1 MSNHPEQSLLL
12 RYIDGELPG
21 RKSRAIQRHLE
32 ACWEC
37 RTEMEELQETVAEC
51 VRYRKHFLAEA
62 LPAPPREWRD
72 IYREFDRIDAH
83 TPRRALIP
91 WRWGLAAATAALAVA
106 GVARYAA
113 YYKVHEA
120 ALGNLVNSGNTNS
133 AASSKISEPP
143 IRSSTESGAVSVEV
157 PPRSAV
163 PSRPAAIVHG
173 PTASISDELLVMSV
187 LHGIGAD
194 LGDPVQVSLSDGRV
208 QVSGMGVS
216 PERKRRILAALE
228 PLPNVAR
235 SFSDPPPAPLPNDAA
250 LPNDTPPPNAAAA
263 AQTAVASTS
272 PGVFQSRL
280 EAQLGGRG
288 PVDRFTRQV
297 LNWNESAMAHAYA
310 LRLLAQKFPPDG
322 SIASMNEQDRATLRG
337 LARDHVVALAA
348 PLADFERGLVPVL
361 TGLGA
366 TSSRTAAAA
375 DSWQGAAEQVFQA
388 ARRIEVLSSLL
399 LGVTPGE
406 SGHADLPSE
415 LLGAVNELRADLD
428 QNQRLLGR

>member
-21 RKSRAIQRHLE
+21 RRSRAVQRHLE

-37 RTEMEELQETVAEC
+37 RTELEELQETVAEC
-51 VRYRKHFLAEA
+51 MRYRKQILAEG
-62 LPAPPREWRD
+62 LPAAPQQWPD

-83 TPRRALIP
+83 TARRAFFP
-91 WRWGLAAATAALAVA
+91 WRWGVAAAVAALAVA
-106 GVARYAA
+106 GTL

-120 ALGNLVNSGNTNS
+120 PLGNLGNTNS
-133 AASSKISEPP
+133 AASSKITEPP
-143 IRSSTESGAVSVEV
+143 IRNSTESGAVSVEV

-163 PSRPAAIVHG
+163 PSRPAAIVPG

-208 QVSGMGVS
+208 QVNGVGVA
-216 PERKRRILAALE
+216 PERKRKILAALE
-228 PLPNVAR
+228 PLPNVTR
-235 SFSDPPPAPLPNDAA
+235 NFSDPPLAPLPNDAPP
-250 LPNDTPPPNAAAA
+250 PNDTAQSPAAQSAAAS
-263 AQTAVASTS
+263 TA

-288 PVDRFTRQV
+288 PVDRFTGQI

-310 LRLLAQKFPPDG
+310 LHLLAQKFPPDG
-322 SIASMNEQDRATLRG
+322 SIASMSEHDRAILRG
-337 LARDHVVALAA
+337 LARDHLVALAT
-348 PLADFERGLVPVL
+348 PLADFDRVLVPVL

-366 TSSRTAAAA
+366 TSSRTVAVA
-375 DSWQGAAEQVFQA
+375 DAWQSAAEQVFQA

-399 LGVTPGE
+399 LGVTPAE

>member
-21 RKSRAIQRHLE
+21 RKSRTVQHHLE

-37 RTEMEELQETVAEC
+37 RTEVEELQQTVAEC
-51 VRYRKHFLAEA
+51 VRYRKQVLTEA
-62 LPAPPREWRD
+62 LPAAPQEWQD
-72 IYREFDRIDAH
+72 IYREFDRIDA
-83 TPRRALIP
+83 TAPRRAFFP
-91 WRWGLAAATAALAVA
+91 WRWGLAAATGALAVA
-106 GVARYAA
+106 GVA

-120 ALGNLVNSGNTNS
+120 PSLNLGKTNL
-133 AASSKISEPP
+133 AASSKITEPP
-143 IRSSTESGAVSVEV
+143 IRSSTESGAVAVEV

-163 PSRPAAIVHG
+163 PSRPAAIVPG

-187 LHGIGAD
+187 LHEIGAD
-194 LGDPVQVSLSDGRV
+194 LGDPVQVSLSGGRV
-208 QVSGMGVS
+208 QVSGVGVA
-216 PERKRRILAALE
+216 PERKRKILAALE

-235 SFSDPPPAPLPNDAA
+235 NFSDPPAA
-250 LPNDTPPPNAAAA
+250 LLPSDAPPNGAA
-263 AQTAVASTS
+263 AQPAVAPTA
-272 PGVFQSRL
+272 PGAFQSRL

-288 PVDRFTRQV
+288 PVDRFTGQI

-322 SIASMNEQDRATLRG
+322 SIAFMNEQDRATLRG
-337 LARDHVVALAA
+337 LARDHLVAIAT
-348 PLADFERGLVPVL
+348 PLANFDRVLVPVL

-366 TSSRTAAAA
+366 TSSRTATPA
-375 DSWQGAAEQVFQA
+375 DAWQGAAEQVFQA

-406 SGHADLPSE
+406 SGHADLPSD

>member
-21 RKSRAIQRHLE
+21 RKSRAVQRHLE

-37 RTEMEELQETVAEC
+37 RTEVEELQQTVAEC
-51 VRYRKHFLAEA
+51 VRYRKVVLAEA

-72 IYREFDRIDAH
+72 IYREFERIDAA
-83 TPRRALIP
+83 TARRAFFP
-91 WRWGLAAATAALAVA
+91 WRWGLAAALAALAVA
-106 GVARYAA
+106 GTL

-120 ALGNLVNSGNTNS
+120 ALVDLGNANLAT
-133 AASSKISEPP
+133 SSKITEPP
-143 IRSSTESGAVSVEV
+143 IRSSTESGAVTVEV

-163 PSRPAAIVHG
+163 PSRPAAIVPG

-187 LHGIGAD
+187 LHEIGAD
-194 LGDPVQVSLSDGRV
+194 LGDPVQVSLSGGRV
-208 QVSGMGVS
+208 QVRGVGVA
-216 PERKRRILAALE
+216 PERQRKILAALE

-235 SFSDPPPAPLPNDAA
+235 NFSDPPAALLPSDAPPNGAPSNDAA
-250 LPNDTPPPNAAAA
+250 AQPAAAP
-263 AQTAVASTS
+263 TA
-272 PGVFQSRL
+272 PGAFQSRL

-288 PVDRFTRQV
+288 PVDRFTGQI

-310 LRLLAQKFPPDG
+310 LRLLAQKFPTD
-322 SIASMNEQDRATLRG
+322 ASLNDQDRATLRG
-337 LARDHVVALAA
+337 LARDHLVALAA
-348 PLADFERGLVPVL
+348 PLADFDRVLVPVL
-361 TGLGA
+361 TGFGA
-366 TSSRTAAAA
+366 TSSRAVAAA
-375 DSWQGAAEQVFQA
+375 DAWQGAAEQVFQA
-388 ARRIEVLSSLL
+388 SRRIEVLSSLL

-406 SGHADLPSE
+406 IGHADLPSE

>member
-21 RKSRAIQRHLE
+21 RKSRAVQRHLE

-37 RTEMEELQETVAEC
+37 RTEVEELQQTVAEC
-51 VRYRKHFLAEA
+51 VRYRKQVLAEA
-62 LPAPPREWRD
+62 LPAPPQEWRD
-72 IYREFDRIDAH
+72 IYREFDRIDAA
-83 TPRRALIP
+83 TARRAFFP
-91 WRWGLAAATAALAVA
+91 WRWGLAAAVAALAVA
-106 GVARYAA
+106 GTL

-120 ALGNLVNSGNTNS
+120 ALVDSGIANLAT
-133 AASSKISEPP
+133 SSKITEPP
-143 IRSSTESGAVSVEV
+143 IRSSTESGAVTVEV

-163 PSRPAAIVHG
+163 PSRPAAIVPG

-187 LHGIGAD
+187 LHEIGAD
-194 LGDPVQVSLSDGRV
+194 LGDPVQVSLSGGRV
-208 QVSGMGVS
+208 RVSGVGVA
-216 PERKRRILAALE
+216 PERKRKILAALE
-228 PLPNVAR
+228 PLPNVER
-235 SFSDPPPAPLPNDAA
+235 NFSDPPAAPLPNGALLPSDA
-250 LPNDTPPPNAAAA
+250 PPNGAA
-263 AQTAVASTS
+263 AQPAVALAA

-288 PVDRFTRQV
+288 PVDRFTGQI

-322 SIASMNEQDRATLRG
+322 SIASLNEQDRATLRG
-337 LARDHVVALAA
+337 LARDHLVALAA
-348 PLADFERGLVPVL
+348 SMADFDRVLVPVL
-361 TGLGA
+361 TSLGA
-366 TSSRTAAAA
+366 ASSRTAAAA
-375 DSWQGAAEQVFQA
+375 DAWQGAAEQVFQA

-406 SGHADLPSE
+406 SGHTDLPSE

>member
-21 RKSRAIQRHLE
+21 RKSRVVQRHLE

-37 RTEMEELQETVAEC
+37 RTEVEELQETVAEC
-51 VRYRKHFLAEA
+51 VRYRKQILGEG
-62 LPAPPREWRD
+62 LPAPPQEWRD
-72 IYREFDRIDAH
+72 IYREFDRIDAD
-83 TPRRALIP
+83 TPRRAFIP
-91 WRWGLAAATAALAVA
+91 WRWGLAAAVAAMAVA
-106 GVARYAA
+106 GVA

-120 ALGNLVNSGNTNS
+120 ALVNLGNTNL
-133 AASSKISEPP
+133 AASSKITEPP
-143 IRSSTESGAVSVEV
+143 IRSSTESGAVAVEV

-163 PSRPAAIVHG
+163 PSRPAAIVPG

-208 QVSGMGVS
+208 QVTGVGVA
-216 PERKRRILAALE
+216 PERRRKILAALE
-228 PLPNVAR
+228 PFPDVAR
-235 SFSDPPPAPLPNDAA
+235 NFSDPAVAPPPNDAA
-250 LPNDTPPPNAAAA
+250 APQP
-263 AQTAVASTS
+263 AVASNGLGVS
-272 PGVFQSRL
+272 QSGVFQARL
-280 EAQLGGRG
+280 EAQLGSRG
-288 PVDRFTRQV
+288 AVDRFTGQI

-310 LRLLAQKFPPDG
+310 LRLLAQKFPTDV
-322 SIASMNEQDRATLRG
+322 SMNEQDRATLRG
-337 LARDHVVALAA
+337 LARDHLVALAA
-348 PLADFERGLVPVL
+348 PLADFDLVLVPVL

-366 TSSRTAAAA
+366 ASSNTATVA
-375 DSWQGAAEQVFQA
+375 DTWQGAAEQVFQA

-406 SGHADLPSE
+406 NVHANLPSE

>member
-1 MSNHPEQSLLL
+1 MSNHSEQALLL

-21 RKSRAIQRHLE
+21 RKSRAVQRHLE

-37 RTEMEELQETVAEC
+37 RAEVEELQKTVAEC
-51 VRYRKHFLAEA
+51 VRYRKQFLTAA
-62 LPAPPREWRD
+62 LPAPPQEWRD
-72 IYREFDRIDAH
+72 IYREFDRIDAT
-83 TPRRALIP
+83 TPRRAFLP
-91 WRWGLAAATAALAVA
+91 WRWGLAAAMAALAVA
-106 GVARYAA
+106 GVA

-120 ALGNLVNSGNTNS
+120 ALVELGNTNL
-133 AASSKISEPP
+133 AASSKITEPP
-143 IRSSTESGAVSVEV
+143 IRSSTESGAVTVEV

-163 PSRPAAIVHG
+163 PSRPAAIVPG

-208 QVSGMGVS
+208 QVSGVGVAL
-216 PERKRRILAALE
+216 ERKRKILAALE

-235 SFSDPPPAPLPNDAA
+235 NFSDPPPAPLPNDAP
-250 LPNDTPPPNAAAA
+250 LPKDAPATQP
-263 AQTAVASTS
+263 AVAST

-288 PVDRFTRQV
+288 PVDRLTGQV
-297 LNWNESAMAHAYA
+297 LSWNESIMAHAYA
-310 LRLLAQKFPPDG
+310 LRLLAQKFPTDTAL
-322 SIASMNEQDRATLRG
+322 SEQDRATLRG
-337 LARDHVVALAA
+337 LARDHVAA
-348 PLADFERGLVPVL
+348 MATPLADFDRVLVPVL
-361 TGLGA
+361 TALGA
-366 TSSRTAAAA
+366 TSSGTVTAADA
-375 DSWQGAAEQVFQA
+375 WQGAAEQVFQA

-399 LGVTPGE
+399 LGVTPGA

-415 LLGAVNELRADLD
+415 LLGAVNELRAHLD